1 MAFNQ
6 LIFVCLFLPISFI
19 LYRVLPQ
26 KLKKAFLILTSL
38 VFIAWGNPADFI
50 YLIAIIVFNF
60 FSAKQMDRFKKDG
73 QAKWARI
80 VLISALAVN
89 ILCLGYF
96 KYLNFFRS
104 IFGLPAASFGLPVPI
119 GISFVTFSLIS
130 FLCDVYRETEDVP
143 RFFDFVLYITFFP
156 KITSGPIV
164 SFTEFTKM
172 LEEYNPSLA
181 NVNAGAELFIIGLAK
196 KTLLAGN
203 LSVLFTAIS
212 TASQRTALE
221 AWLGALGY
229 AFMLYFDFSG
239 YSDMAIG
246 LGKMFGY
253 TMPKNF
259 LYPYTSTNIA
269 DFWRRWHISLG
280 AFFRNYV
287 YIPLGGN
294 RKGEKRQI
302 FNLFVVFLLTGIWH
316 GANFTFIVWGLYH
329 FLFNA
334 ADKLFLNKA
343 FKKVPNVIRVIL
355 TFFVVVIGWVFFFSD
370 SLGDAFR
377 YLGNMV
383 GIGCGGSAGGYYLAS
398 FIILLLISA
407 FCALPIG
414 SNIAANLKRKKLKY
428 YMPVKA
434 VVQILLFLLCT
445 AAMVSDTYTSFLYA
459 AF

>member
-6 LIFVCLFLPISFI
+6 LIFVCLFLPLSLI

-26 KLKKAFLILTSL
+26 RLKKACLILTSV
-38 VFIAWGNPADFI
+38 VFIAWGNVTDLL
-50 YLIAIIVFNF
+50 YLFTVILFNY
-60 FSAKQMDRFKKDG
+60 FSAKQLVTLKNSGKSTI
-73 QAKWARI
+73 ARA
-80 VLISALAVN
+80 VFISALAVD
-89 ILCLGYF
+89 ILLLGYF
-96 KYLNFFRS
+96 KYYNFIRS
-104 IFGLPAASFGLPVPI
+104 IFGLPAASFGLAIPI
-119 GISFVTFSLIS
+119 GISFVSFSLIS
-130 FLCDVYRETEDVP
+130 FLCDVYREKEKVP
-143 RFFDFVLYITFFP
+143 RFFDFVLFITFFP

-164 SFTEFTKM
+164 SFHEFSQM
-172 LEEYNPSLA
+172 LENRDTSALQL
-181 NVNAGAELFIIGLAK
+181 NAGIELYITGLAK

-203 LSVLFTAIS
+203 LSILFTAVS
-212 TASQRTALE
+212 TASERSALE
-221 AWLGALGY
+221 AWLGALAY

-253 TMPKNF
+253 QMPKNF
-259 LYPYTSTNIA
+259 LYPYTSLSIS

-329 FLFNA
+329 FVFNA
-334 ADKLFLNKA
+334 LEKLFLEK
-343 FKKVPNVIRVIL
+343 KMQKVPGIIRSCL
-355 TFFVVVIGWVFFFSD
+355 TFFIVVIGWVFFFSD
-370 SLGDAFR
+370 SLGSAFT
-377 YLGNMV
+377 YLGNMF
-383 GIGCGGSAGGYYLAS
+383 GIGTGGNHGAYYLLS
-398 FIILLLISA
+398 FILLILLSA
-407 FCALPIG
+407 FFSLPITQ
-414 SNIAANLKRKKLKY
+414 NILLNIKKRKLKY
-428 YMPVKA
+428 YFPIKTAIGLV
-434 VVQILLFLLCT
+434 LFALCI